1 MTLKVI
7 SRHLVFGLDSAS
19 LVCCY
24 LKMKN
29 RLILFAI
36 SFLLINCSS
45 ASKESKPGGNG
56 YSGHGSESLSTDT
69 IQKYSAPA
77 LPPEVSRRIQSMLDI
92 KSPGMGMLAPDASEM
107 FFGWRVTGTAQVWKL
122 TGPQKF
128 PTQMTGG
135 SDQTQ
140 VVGILPNGK
149 WIVLSRDRNGEEN
162 PGLYLQSRS
171 GGALIEIQHKAK
183 VQTGLNWIDAD
194 SENLYFSSNDIKPD
208 SYAIY
213 RYSLKSKAKE
223 LIFDQPGIWYIADK
237 RDDGLLLLGKATG
250 SLSREFFTYDERTK
264 KLTPVLGQEE
274 KVEYDMLFSSK
285 ANEFIVRTNKLG
297 DFHRVYR
304 YANKTFTPITEE
316 RKADVTSIA
325 MDRPRTKLVMHWNVG
340 GFTRLEVL
348 DTSNF
353 KSLDL
358 PKFEKADHI
367 YAGGFTPNGQ
377 YMTIGIET
385 AKAPRTSYVY
395 NWRTQ
400 KATQWVLPSAPEI
413 DTSSFS
419 TTKIEEY
426 PARDG
431 TMIPML
437 VRRPAQCKQTCP
449 VIVHF
454 HGGPEGQSQPGFK
467 PIWQLF
473 IDAGFIVIEPNV
485 RGSDGYGKSW
495 MSSDDGPKRL
505 AVITDI
511 EDASTYI
518 RKSFVQNGKVPKI
531 GIMGWSYGG
540 YATLIGMSMYA
551 GSYDAGAALVGMSNL
566 VTFLQNTAPYRRILR
581 ISEYG
586 DPDKDREAL
595 LKLSPVT
602 YVDKIKNPLLIIQG
616 VSDPRVPA
624 GEALQMHQIL
634 QSKGIP
640 SSLILFA
647 DEGHGSQKRENQVLE
662 YGHILSFF
670 EKHLK

>member
-1 MTLKVI
+1 
-7 SRHLVFGLDSAS
+7 
-19 LVCCY
+19 
-24 LKMKN
+24 MKN
-29 RLILFAI
+29 RLVLIAL
-36 SFLLINCSS
+36 SLLIINCSS
-45 ASKESKPGGNG
+45 ATKESKPSGSG
-56 YSGHGSESLSTDT
+56 YSGHGSESLSSET
-69 IQKYSAPA
+69 IQKYAAPS

-92 KSPGMGMLAPDASEM
+92 KSPGMGMLTPDAGEM
-107 FFGWRVTGTAQVWKL
+107 FFGWRVTGTSQVWKL

-135 SDQTQ
+135 SDQTGI
-140 VVGILPNGK
+140 VGILPNGK
-149 WIVLSRDRNGEEN
+149 WLILTRDRNGEEN
-162 PGLYLQSRS
+162 PGLYLQSPS
-171 GGALIEIQHKAK
+171 GGSLVEIQHKSK
-183 VQTGLNWIDAD
+183 VQTSLNWIDAD
-194 SENLYFSSNDIKPD
+194 SENIYYTANDIKPD

-213 RYSLKSKAKE
+213 KYSLKSKTKQV
-223 LIFDQPGIWYIADK
+223 IFDQPGIWYISDK
-237 RDDGLLLLGKATG
+237 RDDGLLLLAKATG
-250 SLSREFFTYDERTK
+250 SLSREFYTYEERTK
-264 KLTPVLGQEE
+264 KLNPILGQNET
-274 KVEYDMLFSSK
+274 VEYEMLFSSK
-285 ANEFIVRTNKLG
+285 ADEFIVRTNKLG

-304 YANKTFTPITEE
+304 YSNKKLNPISQD
-316 RKADVTSIA
+316 RKADVTSIS
-325 MDRPRTKLVMHWNVG
+325 MDRPRSKLIMHWNVG

-353 KSLDL
+353 KSLSL
-358 PKFEKADHI
+358 PRFDKADHI
-367 YAGGFTPNGQ
+367 YAGGLTPNGR
-377 YMTIGIET
+377 YMTVGIET

-395 NWRTQ
+395 DWKTGTS
-400 KATQWVLPSAPEI
+400 TQWVLPSAPEV
-413 DTSSFS
+413 DTSTFA

-437 VRRPAQCKQTCP
+437 VRRPLKCEQACP

-454 HGGPEGQSQPGFK
+454 HGGPEGQSQPGFR

-473 IDAGFIVIEPNV
+473 VDAGFVVIEPNV

-495 MSSDDGPKRL
+495 ISSDDGVKRL

-511 EDASTYI
+511 EDASLYI
-518 RKSFVQNGKVPKI
+518 RKAFAQNGKTPKI

-540 YATLIGMSMYA
+540 YATLMGMSQFA

-586 DPDKDREAL
+586 DPDKDRDSL

-602 YVDKIKNPLLIIQG
+602 YVDKIKSPLLIIQG

-624 GEALQMHQIL
+624 GEAVQMHQIL
-634 QSKGIP
+634 QKKKIP
-640 SSLILFA
+640 SQLILFA